1 MGVPEK
7 TETVRFTTKGQ
18 VVIPLRLRK
27 QFEIESGT
35 RAVVQATE
43 EGIILKPLTATLIK
57 RGRGI
62 LKRKPSGKP
71 LTEEWAEHRRHEREL
86 EERHA
91 RQGAR

>member
-1 MGVPEK
+1 MSITER

-35 RAVVQATE
+35 RAVVQATA
-43 EGIILKPLTATLIK
+43 EGIILKPLTAALIK

-62 LKRKPSGKP
+62 LKRKPGEKP
-71 LTEEWAEHRRHEREL
+71 LAEDWAKHRRHEREL

-91 RQGAR
+91 R

>member
-1 MGVPEK
+1 MSLTEK
-7 TETVRFTTKGQ
+7 TETVRFTSKGQ

-27 QFEIESGT
+27 QFAIESGT

-43 EGIILKPLTATLIK
+43 EGIILKPLTAALIK

-62 LKRKPSGKP
+62 LKRKPSDKP
-71 LTEEWAEHRRHEREL
+71 LAEEWAEHRRREREL